1 MSQLQPLF
9 GSQTSL
15 IMSRLTALFCPYF
28 SQTEEAAR
36 VGDTVAL
43 EVCDA
48 NENNT
53 KVTGVVA
60 ERYYRGQLLP
70 R

>member
-1 MSQLQPLF
+1 M
-9 GSQTSL
+9 T
-15 IMSRLTALFCPYF
+15 
-28 SQTEEAAR
+28 
-36 VGDTVAL
+36 L
-43 EVCDA
+43 EICDD

-70 R
+70 K